1 MAKEKEKRDTSGS
14 GFDRGI
20 AVSKYRV
27 TGVPAFGIEKKPG
40 PTIEEVLDNLERQ
53 EAQDVQKAA
62 ILAKLREKMAQLQP
76 EHATAASPRKY
87 LVDPTTGR
95 IDVVGDGEGE
105 YTYKDA
111 LLQSASIR
119 STQGPSQYDNV
130 VELLRAFKEL
140 TERREEEGAAKPP
153 EKPKEYYLDE
163 AGVIIRDSENGE
175 YTLSEARAISQS
187 RQRVFT
193 SGQQNPREFYVDDDT
208 GIIVHDPENGELTL
222 SEARAVSQSRHKALA
237 PMQQHEPIT
246 PERLELMKR
255 DILDETQKAV
265 AAARPKEEVSPFFVG
280 EDGKVDLN
288 PNANAPV
295 HVFLLY
301 QLMQQMKEDR
311 KHKETAYQ
319 GSDGSVRPLPEW
331 LEMKRWERE
340 EDRKDQ
346 RNEAVMKLMEEGRKE
361 LPGLIQGLK
370 GLSRSKESTE
380 AMQKG
385 GWLDSKEGQQG
396 QKELPSGITAMCSQC
411 GGKMTI
417 SGTPA
422 LVTCGCGT
430 LNFVGNQEEFE
441 AIKQQ
446 LAPAVESPQQ
456 PDNGMP
462 QGSIEEKQRP
472 DSIIPG
478 DTVVDIPPEEGNKW
492 DSEGSNKD
500 SPDTQK
506 DTRRAKSKAP

>member
-1 MAKEKEKRDTSGS
+1 MAKEKESASRPT
-14 GFDRGI
+14 FDRGI
-20 AVSKYRV
+20 AVSKYHV
-27 TGVPAFGIEKKPG
+27 AGVPMYGADRKPE
-40 PTIEEVLDNLERQ
+40 PTIDEILDDVEREEARN
-53 EAQDVQKAA
+53 VQKAVV
-62 ILAKLREKMAQLQP
+62 LAKLREKMAQLQP
-76 EHATAASPRKY
+76 EPATASSPKKY

-95 IDVVGDGEGE
+95 IDVVEVGEGE
-105 YTYKDA
+105 YTRGDA

-140 TERREEEGAAKPP
+140 TDTKEEGAAKPP
-153 EKPKEYYLDE
+153 EKPKEYYVDE
-163 AGVIIRDSENGE
+163 AGVIVRDSENGE

-187 RQRVFT
+187 RQRAFMP
-193 SGQQNPREFYVDDDT
+193 GQQSPKEFYVDDDT
-208 GIIVHDPENGELTL
+208 GFIVHDPQNGELTL
-222 SEARAVSQSRHKALA
+222 SEARTVSQSRHKALG

-246 PERLELMKR
+246 PDKLELWKR
-255 DILDETQKAV
+255 DILDETRKEL
-265 AAARPKEEVSPFFVG
+265 AARPKEEASPFLIDKEG
-280 EDGKVDLN
+280 HMDLN

-331 LEMKRWERE
+331 LDLKRWERE
-340 EDRKDQ
+340 EERKDQ
-346 RNEAVMKLMEEGRKE
+346 RNDAVMKLMEEGRKE

-380 AMQKG
+380 AMERG
-385 GWLDSKEGQQG
+385 GWLESKDGQQG

-411 GGKMTI
+411 GGKMSI

-430 LNFVGNQEEFE
+430 LNFIGNQAEFE
-441 AIKQQ
+441 AMREQ

-462 QGSIEEKQRP
+462 QESIEEKQQP
-472 DSIIPG
+472 DNIIPG
-478 DTVVDIPPEEGNKW
+478 DTIVDIPPESQEGNKW
-492 DSEGSNKD
+492 DSEGSDKD
-500 SPDTQK
+500 SSDTQK
-506 DTRRAKSKAP
+506 PTRRARSKAQ